1 MSVSASRKASAVSTE
16 TVVSDG
22 AAKQPRLEID
32 SMPGHLIRRLQQASV
47 AIFDN
52 EIRQAGFDLTPVQFA
67 ALTMIA
73 ANPGLDQATLAQGI
87 AYDRV
92 TIGGVVDRLEQKGLV
107 RREIAAKDRRA
118 RNLYLQPLGERVLAE
133 ARPVVVRVQ
142 EAILRGL
149 SDAENEQFCLLLR
162 KALDTVGDVSRT
174 SIKAPQAKTG
184 E

>member
-1 MSVSASRKASAVSTE
+1 VSASRNASAISTGDVS
-16 TVVSDG
+16 S
-22 AAKQPRLEID
+22 PRIAQTATLEIY

-73 ANPGLDQATLAQGI
+73 ANPGLDQASLAQGI

-92 TIGGVVDRLEQKGLV
+92 TIGGVVDRLEQKNLV
-107 RREIAAKDRRA
+107 RREIAENDRRA
-118 RNLYLQPLGERVLAE
+118 RSLYLQPLGEQVLAE
-133 ARPVVVRVQ
+133 ARPVVRNVQ
-142 EAILRGL
+142 DAILCGL
-149 SDAENEQFCLLLR
+149 SELESKQLCLLLR

-174 SIKAPQAKTG
+174 PIRALQTETG